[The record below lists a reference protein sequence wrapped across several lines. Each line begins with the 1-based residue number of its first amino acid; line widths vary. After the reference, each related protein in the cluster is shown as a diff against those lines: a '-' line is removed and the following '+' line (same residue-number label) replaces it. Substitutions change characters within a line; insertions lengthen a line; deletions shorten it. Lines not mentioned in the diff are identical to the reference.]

1 MNFRSR
7 GLPMGSQ
14 GSKELQKDLAGLVVA
29 AGCIVFI
36 VGLILVAGAVT
47 AQNFWRGATMPGE
60 VQAAIDDGMRKGLGS
75 IILGVGLVIGGWL
88 WVRGLSERRSV

>member
-1 MNFRSR
+1 MASAR
-7 GLPMGSQ
+7 
-14 GSKELQKDLAGLVVA
+14 SKELQQNLAEFVVA

-47 AQNFWRGATMPGE
+47 AQNFWRGATMPRE

-75 IILGVGLVIGGWL
+75 IILGVGLVFGGWL
-88 WVRGLSERRSV
+88 WVRGLAERWFV